1 MNVWS
6 PQNSYV
12 ETNVM
17 VFGSEAFGR
26 NLDHKNGA
34 LINRIVLL

>member
-17 VFGSEAFGR
+17 VFGGGAFGR